1 MSGKAQLAQTG
12 VGGAVVIG
20 GVAYTGYWLVAIAL
34 GMVVI
39 GALTVRLGFRRKRS
53 VNEA

>member
-12 VGGAVVIG
+12 LGGAIVIG
-20 GVAYTGYWLVAIAL
+20 GVAYTGYWLLAIAVGL
-34 GMVVI
+34 VLI
-39 GALTVRLGFRRKRS
+39 GAVTVRFGFRRKQA

>member
-12 VGGAVVIG
+12 MGGAVIIG
-20 GVAYTGYWLVAIAL
+20 GVAYTGYWLLAVAASL
-34 GMVVI
+34 VLV
-39 GALTVRLGFRRKRS
+39 GAVTVRFGFRRKRA

>member
-20 GVAYTGYWLVAIAL
+20 GVAYTGYWLLAIAL
-34 GMVVI
+34 GLVAV
-39 GALTVRLGFRRKRS
+39 GTLTVRFGFRRKRA